1 MMTTAS
7 TRHPD
12 DRRTTEDSCETD
24 VVIVGAGPVGT
35 LLGILLG
42 RQGHRATVVE
52 KWSAPYVQPRAV
64 TFDHEIARIL
74 AILGIDSETDPAIEH
89 HEEVYYWKNAERQN
103 LLEVDWGSTAA
114 SGWRTR
120 YWFYQPELEA
130 RLREVADETD
140 GVDIRWGWKATEL
153 AQDADGVTLTGR
165 VDSDAGAP
173 MTEASIRARYVVG
186 ADGARSFVRES
197 LGLGFVDHGYF
208 FDWLILDMKPTEH
221 IDVGPVHWQLCDPA
235 RPTTIVPG
243 GPGRRRWEFMALPG
257 EDLKKLT
264 STETAWELLEKWNVA
279 PDNAELERS
288 AVYRF
293 QARCVDSWRHG
304 RGLIAGDAAHLMP
317 PFAGEGMCAGVRDAL
332 ALAWRFDHI
341 LSGVADE
348 KLLDTYGS
356 ERREH
361 VRRYI
366 DFSMELGRIICI
378 DDPEEAAARD
388 ERMIDELAASDGTPV
403 DTDLGSLG
411 PGLWIEDSP
420 HSGELSVQGIVESAG
435 VQGRFDEVV
444 GRGWTILGLDSD
456 PLAPLSSELVSRL
469 ETLDGNG
476 VRLYSAD
483 HAGSSAPASLSAESS
498 AGSSAIEAT
507 DVVGTYSDWFE
518 AIGAKYVVL
527 RPDFYVAAT
536 ASSAQEL
543 HAAVRELFGRFGGTG
558 TEPIRETREAESVA
572 Q

>member
-1 MMTTAS
+1 MMTTAPIHQPHDGVPS
-7 TRHPD
+7 SDPFD
-12 DRRTTEDSCETD
+12 AD

-52 KWSAPYVQPRAV
+52 KWSSPYVQPRAV
-64 TFDHEIARIL
+64 TFDHEVARIL

-89 HEEVYYWKNAERQN
+89 HDEVYYWKNADRQN

-130 RLREVADETD
+130 RLREIADATD
-140 GVDIRWGWKATEL
+140 GVEIRWGWTATEL
-153 AQDADGVTLTGR
+153 NQDADGVTLIGQLR
-165 VDSDAGAP
+165 SAGAAP
-173 MTEASIRARYVVG
+173 ADTETIRARYIVG

-197 LGLGFVDHGYF
+197 LGLGFEDHGYF

-257 EDLKKLT
+257 EDLTELA
-264 STETAWELLEKWNVA
+264 STETAWNLLKPWNVT

-293 QARCVDSWRHG
+293 QARCLDTWHHG

-341 LSGVADE
+341 LSGVAGE
-348 KLLDTYGS
+348 ELLDTYGP

-378 DDPEEAAARD
+378 DDPAEAAARD
-388 ERMIDELAASDGTPV
+388 ERMIAELAASDGTPV

-411 PGLWIEDSP
+411 PGLWIEDCP

-435 VQGRFDEVV
+435 REGRFDEVV
-444 GRGWTILGLDSD
+444 GRGWMVLGLDTD
-456 PLAPLSSELVSRL
+456 PLEPLSRDIISRL
-469 ETLDGNG
+469 TALGGHG
-476 VRLYSAD
+476 VRLRPRGHSGSARST
-483 HAGSSAPASLSAESS
+483 G
-498 AGSSAIEAT
+498 EAVLEAV
-507 DVVGTYSDWFE
+507 DVDGTYEDWFRSID
-518 AIGAKYVVL
+518 ANYVVL
-527 RPDFYVAAT
+527 RPDFYVAA
-536 ASSAQEL
+536 AAGSGPEL
-543 HAAVRELFGRFGGTG
+543 HAAVTELFGRLGSPD
-558 TEPIRETREAESVA
+558 TETIRDDREPQRAT